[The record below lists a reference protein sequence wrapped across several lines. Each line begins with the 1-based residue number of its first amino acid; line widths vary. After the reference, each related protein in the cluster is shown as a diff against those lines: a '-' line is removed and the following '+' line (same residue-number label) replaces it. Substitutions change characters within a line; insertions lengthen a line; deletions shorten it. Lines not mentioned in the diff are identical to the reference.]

1 MRHWPARSAFLPVA
15 VLAAA
20 LLSEGCAAKWAY
32 RQGKHEA
39 EKGNWDLAVARLTK
53 ALRKDPAERF
63 QKVED
68 LRAALAAVR
77 TPGRH
82 VTADS
87 GSAPSWPPPA
97 TRGVNGAPSR
107 T

>member
-15 VLAAA
+15 VLAVA

-53 ALRKDPAERF
+53 ALRKDPKNIGYKIRGSERPCSS
-63 QKVED
+63 E
-68 LRAALAAVR
+68 
-77 TPGRH
+77 
-82 VTADS
+82 
-87 GSAPSWPPPA
+87 
-97 TRGVNGAPSR
+97 
-107 T
+107 